1 MKTQRILI
9 VDDEKLICWSLSEML
24 TDAGYNVETALSGTE
39 ALSRFDNFAPHVV
52 LLDVRLPDA
61 NGIELLANFKSRN
74 PDVLVLMITAY
85 ADADSAVKALKAGAD
100 DYIGKPF
107 NLDKIKQ
114 VIAQCLEKKELRQEI
129 NSFRGEQ
136 RKTCDYDNLTGNSP
150 EIIRVFKMINVCAE
164 TDAKIVSIHGA
175 SGTGK
180 QLVARAIH
188 SHSARSGSPFI
199 EINCAAI
206 PENLLEN
213 EMFGHEKGAFTDA
226 SQTYKGIFEAAE
238 GGTVFLDEI
247 GDMPLTM
254 QAKILKFIDTRKFR
268 RLGGSKDLEANVR
281 LITATHQNLHKLVQV
296 NQFRSDLFFRLNVM
310 TIIIPPLKERQEDI
324 PTLTT
329 YFIKRINEEYG
340 SCIQG
345 ISPEA
350 LECLKRYH
358 WPGNVRE
365 LRNAIERAMML
376 EQDSIL
382 STRHFSK
389 EITNTTQQTEKVENK
404 TFFTL
409 PPDGVSIDEVEKEL
423 INQALDRF
431 AGNQTQAAKC
441 LHITR
446 DTLRYR
452 LKKHDLLKI

>member
-1 MKTQRILI
+1 
-9 VDDEKLICWSLSEML
+9 ML
-24 TDAGYNVETALSGTE
+24 TDAGYSVETALSGAE
-39 ALSRFDNFAPHVV
+39 ALTRFDNFAPHVV

-74 PDVLVLMITAY
+74 PDALVLMITAY

-107 NLDKIKQ
+107 DLDNIKQ
-114 VIAQCLEKKELRQEI
+114 VIEQCLEKKELRQEV
-129 NSFRGEQ
+129 NSFRREQ
-136 RKTCDYDNLTGNSP
+136 RKTYDYDNLTGNSP
-150 EIIRVFKMINVCAE
+150 GIIRVFKMINVCAE
-164 TDAKIVSIHGA
+164 TDAKIISIHGA

-188 SHSARSGSPFI
+188 FHSARSDSPFI

-254 QAKILKFIDTRKFR
+254 QAKILKFIDSRKFR
-268 RLGGSKDLEANVR
+268 RLGGTKDMEANVR
-281 LITATHQNLHKLVQV
+281 LITATHQNLQKLVQK

-310 TIIIPPLKERQEDI
+310 TIIIPSLKERQEDI

-382 STRHFSK
+382 STRHFGK
-389 EITNTTQQTEKVENK
+389 EITNTAQQTEKEENK

-409 PPDGVSIDEVEKEL
+409 PPEGISIDEVEKEL

-452 LKKHDLLKI
+452 LKRHGLSKI